1 MIWYTGTCGIMIMNL
16 LLYGLDPMVVDIN
29 FMFVLESNDCFV
41 IGALYTNEVM
51 IITLL
56 VS

>member
-1 MIWYTGTCGIMIMNL
+1 MCGIMIMNL